1 MARTDV
7 IGIGAINFDFIF
19 SGGKADRNHGGIDEG
34 EEIFV
39 ESQTFKDNFY
49 TLQRHTTNE
58 PLVQV
63 GGSSLL
69 AIRTLKDI
77 CPTLKT
83 AYVGVYGKVPEYASG
98 KKLPQTIEE
107 TREEFDAYIDNSEWL
122 FLDDSYTTGTA
133 LVKLSKRSR
142 QFINVDPG
150 ANVSLLSLIRQKGEN
165 SFIDFL
171 SSAKWVHMTSL
182 SNVRDFIEIAR
193 LVKKAKI
200 KNPSLIFSTDPG
212 YDYTKNKKKW
222 NVFKESLGYT
232 NYVFLSKSEYENIT
246 LAMGLS
252 NKSKAIELAELLH
265 ARNSKAQILII
276 KGKSKITLLNMINE
290 TPFTRTYYHNKLL
303 FTKMLNDTGAGDAFD
318 GGFIAG
324 MLSPILLSHQPAPI
338 KLGTIAAS
346 ERLKSLD
353 WPSHLPHKAKAFF
366 EENMRN
372 ERMNFRQWFHVKVV
386 KVLKPFWTFIL
397 GILSGVIAS
406 IIFQYLLKHIT
417 I

>member
-1 MARTDV
+1 MDRMDV
-7 IGIGAINFDFIF
+7 IGIGAIDFDFIF

-39 ESQTFKDNFY
+39 ESQAFKDNFH
-49 TLQRHTTNE
+49 TLQRHSTNE

-69 AIRTLKDI
+69 AIRAIKDI

-107 TREEFDAYIDNSEWL
+107 TREEFGAYIDNSEWL
-122 FLDDSYTTGTA
+122 FLDDSHTTGTA

-165 SFIDFL
+165 NFIDFL
-171 SSAKWVHMTSL
+171 SSAKWIHMTSL
-182 SNVRDFIEIAR
+182 SDVRDFIAIAR
-193 LVKKAKI
+193 LIEKAKV

-212 YDYTKNKKKW
+212 YDYTKNKTKW
-222 NVFKESLGYT
+222 NIFKESLGYT
-232 NYVFLSKSEYENIT
+232 NYVFLSKLEYENIT

-290 TPFTRTYYHNKLL
+290 TPFSRTYYHNRLL
-303 FTKMLNDTGAGDAFD
+303 FNLIFSLRRIALIFDHIFSIGFKSGLYAGKYSN
-318 GGFIAG
+318 FI
-324 MLSPILLSHQPAPI
+324 PA
-338 KLGTIAAS
+338 S
-346 ERLKSLD
+346 SKS
-353 WPSHLPHKAKAFF
+353 
-366 EENMRN
+366 
-372 ERMNFRQWFHVKVV
+372 V
-386 KVLKPFWTFIL
+386 
-397 GILSGVIAS
+397 
-406 IIFQYLLKHIT
+406 
-417 I
+417 